1 MWGMVS
7 GELFLLPSEADMS
20 PIYPILS
27 PWQTSLIDLGTE
39 RLSNLAKVTEL
50 IIERSQ
56 LLNLDSLDSVLHL
69 NDYALLSHTS
79 SGPYLQR
86 WGTYSLHGSPAE

>member
-1 MWGMVS
+1 MWGVVS

-20 PIYPILS
+20 HMYPILS
-27 PWQTSLIDLGTE
+27 LWQTSLIDLGTE

-50 IIERSQ
+50 INERSQ
-56 LLNLDSLDSVLHL
+56 LLNLDSPDSVLHL

-79 SGPYLQR
+79 SGP
-86 WGTYSLHGSPAE
+86 